1 MTEQRKEF
9 PGGRALLIGIGKGY
23 SGRLELP
30 EVVRHDAEA
39 LGMVLRDPELCGYPA
54 SQVRLLLDADA
65 TRANICLALQELVDN
80 AKPSDTV
87 IIFFSG
93 HGGQWADGADAF
105 GYICPA
111 DYVLMDPENT
121 GIKTD
126 ELSNLVN
133 AIPAARVV
141 LILDACHAEAAAVVK
156 SDEAEKGLL
165 PRGLLT
171 PALEKLSAGSGRVVL
186 ASCSEN
192 ELSYTYIAKGQS
204 LFTYFLLEGLKGA
217 APEIED
223 GVIGVLDLFIYL
235 SREVPARPQR
245 GEIQTPVILMRSKTN
260 FPLALRRGGWLKGIE
275 DPMSASSPALAPT
288 TTTMRASFVDPRR
301 LERVLATLYPTGPLH
316 DEIWSR
322 AGGDVSTL
330 RLSGS
335 GKASWHAAVKTIA
348 NGGGGAGISYRS
360 LIAAALDEY
369 PTHSDLRE
377 LSGS

>member
-1 MTEQRKEF
+1 MTRQKKEF

-23 SGRLELP
+23 AGRLELP
-30 EVVRHDAEA
+30 DIVRHDAEA
-39 LGMVLRDPELCGYPA
+39 LGAVLCDPELCGYPA

-65 TRANICLALQELVDN
+65 TRANILSALQELVDN
-80 AKPSDTV
+80 AMPSDTV

-93 HGGQWADGADAF
+93 HGGQWTVGADAF

-111 DYVLMDPENT
+111 DYVLMDPETT
-121 GIKTD
+121 GIRTD

-156 SDEAEKGLL
+156 SGEAEKGLL
-165 PRGLLT
+165 PQGLLAPT
-171 PALEKLSAGSGRVVL
+171 LQKLSSGSGRVVL

-192 ELSYTYIAKGQS
+192 ERSYTYSAKGQS

-217 APEIED
+217 APVIED
-223 GVIGVLDLFIYL
+223 GVIGVFDLFIYL
-235 SREVPARPQR
+235 SREVPARPQG
-245 GEIQTPVILMRSKTN
+245 GEVQTPVILMRSKTN
-260 FPLALRRGGWLKGIE
+260 FPMALRRGGWLKGVE
-275 DPMSASSPALAPT
+275 DPMPASSPVLAPAAT
-288 TTTMRASFVDPRR
+288 TRASSVDSRR

-322 AGGDVSTL
+322 AGGEVSTL
-330 RLSGS
+330 RLSGN
-335 GKASWHAAVKTIA
+335 GKASWHAAVKAID
-348 NGGGGAGISYRS
+348 NGGGGAGISYAS

-369 PTHSDLRE
+369 PTHSGLLE

>member
-1 MTEQRKEF
+1 MTRQRKEF
-9 PGGRALLIGIGKGY
+9 LGGRALLIGIGKGY

-39 LGMVLRDPELCGYPA
+39 LGVVLRDSELCGYPA

-65 TRANICLALQELVDN
+65 TRANIRSALQELVDN

-111 DYVLMDPENT
+111 DYVFMDPENT

-156 SDEAEKGLL
+156 SGEAEKGLL
-165 PRGLLT
+165 PRGLQT
-171 PALEKLSAGSGRVVL
+171 PALEKLSSGSGRVVL

-192 ELSYTYIAKGQS
+192 ERSYTYSAMGQS

-217 APEIED
+217 APVIED

-235 SREVPARPQR
+235 SKEVPARPQR
-245 GEIQTPVILMRSKTN
+245 GEVQTPVILMRSKTN
-260 FPLALRRGGWLKGIE
+260 FPLALRRGGWLKGVE
-275 DPMSASSPALAPT
+275 DPMPASSPALAPAAT
-288 TTTMRASFVDPRR
+288 TCSSFMDSRR

-335 GKASWHAAVKTIA
+335 GKASWHAAVRAIE
-348 NGGGGAGISYRS
+348 NGGGGVGVSYAS

-369 PTHSDLRE
+369 PTHSDLLE

>member
-9 PGGRALLIGIGKGY
+9 PDGRALLIGIGKGY
-23 SGRLELP
+23 SGGLELP
-30 EVVRHDAEA
+30 DVVRHDAEA
-39 LGMVLRDPELCGYPA
+39 LGAVLRDPELCGYPA
-54 SQVRLLLDADA
+54 SQVHLLLDADA
-65 TRANICLALQELVDN
+65 TRSNILSALQELVDTT
-80 AKPSDTV
+80 KPNDTV

-93 HGGQWADGADAF
+93 HGGQWTVGADAF

-111 DYVLMDPENT
+111 DYVVMDPENT

-165 PRGLLT
+165 PQGLQT
-171 PALEKLSAGSGRVVL
+171 PALQKLSSGSGRVVL

-192 ELSYTYIAKGQS
+192 ERSFTYSAKGQS

-223 GVIGVLDLFIYL
+223 GVIGVLDLFIYV
-235 SREVPARPQR
+235 SREVPALPQR
-245 GEIQTPVILMRSKTN
+245 GEIQTPVIMMRSKTN
-260 FPLALRRGGWLKGIE
+260 FPLALRKGGWLKGIE
-275 DPMSASSPALAPT
+275 DPRSAPTPSLAPAITTHASS
-288 TTTMRASFVDPRR
+288 VDPRR

-322 AGGDVSTL
+322 AGGDVSIL

-335 GKASWHAAVKTIA
+335 GKASWHAAVKVID
-348 NGGGGAGISYRS
+348 NGGGGAGISYGS
-360 LIAAALDEY
+360 LIATALDEY
-369 PTHSDLRE
+369 PTHSDLLE

>member
-1 MTEQRKEF
+1 MTKLRQEF

-23 SGRLELP
+23 SGQLELP
-30 EVVRHDAEA
+30 DVVRNDAEA
-39 LGMVLRDPELCGYPA
+39 LGAVLRDPELCGYPA

-65 TRANICLALQELVDN
+65 TRANILSELQELVDN
-80 AKPSDTV
+80 ARPSDAV

-93 HGGQWADGADAF
+93 HGGQWTVGADAY

-111 DYVLMDPENT
+111 DYVSMDPENT

-156 SDEAEKGLL
+156 SDDARKGLL
-165 PRGLLT
+165 PQGLLT
-171 PALEKLSAGSGRVVL
+171 PTLQKLSSGSGRVVL

-192 ELSYTYIAKGQS
+192 ERSYTYSAKGHS

-223 GVIGVLDLFIYL
+223 GVIGVFDLFVYL
-235 SREVPARPQR
+235 SKEVPSRPQR

-260 FPLALRRGGWLKGIE
+260 FPLALRRGGWLKGV
-275 DPMSASSPALAPT
+275 DDRMSALSPALAPT
-288 TTTMRASFVDPRR
+288 AITRASSVDPRR

-322 AGGDVSTL
+322 AGGDISTL

-335 GKASWHAAVKTIA
+335 GKASWHAAVKAID
-348 NGGGGAGISYRS
+348 NGGGGAGISFGS
-360 LIAAALDEY
+360 LIATALDEY
-369 PTHSDLRE
+369 PAHSDLLE
-377 LSGS
+377 LSRS

>member
-1 MTEQRKEF
+1 MTGQRKIF

-30 EVVRHDAEA
+30 DVVRHDAEA
-39 LGMVLRDPELCGYPA
+39 LGAVLRDPELCGYPA

-65 TRANICLALQELVDN
+65 TRANVLSALQELVDN

-93 HGGQWADGADAF
+93 HGGQWAVGADAF

-111 DYVLMDPENT
+111 DYVFMDPENT

-165 PRGLLT
+165 PQGLLT
-171 PALEKLSAGSGRVVL
+171 PALQKLNSGSGRVVL

-192 ELSYTYIAKGQS
+192 ERSYTYSAKGQS

-235 SREVPARPQR
+235 SREVPARPQK
-245 GEIQTPVILMRSKTN
+245 GETQTPVILMRSKTN
-260 FPLALRRGGWLKGIE
+260 FPLALRRGGWLKDVE
-275 DPMSASSPALAPT
+275 DPMSASSPALAPAAT
-288 TTTMRASFVDPRR
+288 TSASSVDPRR

-335 GKASWHAAVKTIA
+335 GKASWHAAMKAID
-348 NGGGGAGISYRS
+348 NGGGGAGISYGS

-369 PTHSDLRE
+369 STHSDLLE

>member
-1 MTEQRKEF
+1 MTKLRKEF

-30 EVVRHDAEA
+30 DVVRHDAEA
-39 LGMVLRDPELCGYPA
+39 LGAVLRDPELCGYPEP
-54 SQVRLLLDADA
+54 QVRLLLDADA
-65 TRANICLALQELVDN
+65 TRANILSALQDLVDN
-80 AKPSDTV
+80 ARPSDTV

-93 HGGQWADGADAF
+93 HGGQWAVGADSY

-111 DYVLMDPENT
+111 DYVSMDPENT

-156 SDEAEKGLL
+156 SDDAGKGLL
-165 PRGLLT
+165 PQGLLT
-171 PALEKLSAGSGRVVL
+171 PALQKLSSGSGRVVL

-192 ELSYTYIAKGQS
+192 ERSYTYSAKGQS

-223 GVIGVLDLFIYL
+223 GVIGVFDLFVYL

-245 GEIQTPVILMRSKTN
+245 GEIQTPVILMRSKAN
-260 FPLALRRGGWLKGIE
+260 FPLALRRGGWLKGVD
-275 DPMSASSPALAPT
+275 DPMSALSPALAPAAT
-288 TTTMRASFVDPRR
+288 TRASSVDPRR

-335 GKASWHAAVKTIA
+335 GKASWHAAVKAID
-348 NGGGGAGISYRS
+348 NGGGGAGISYGS
-360 LIAAALDEY
+360 LIATALDEY
-369 PTHSDLRE
+369 PTHSDLLE
-377 LSGS
+377 LSRS

>member
-1 MTEQRKEF
+1 MTRQRKEF
-9 PGGRALLIGIGKGY
+9 LGGRALLIGIGKGY

-30 EVVRHDAEA
+30 DLVRHDAEA
-39 LGMVLRDPELCGYPA
+39 LGEVLRDPELCGYPA

-65 TRANICLALQELVDN
+65 TRANILSALQELVDN
-80 AKPSDTV
+80 SKPSDTV

-93 HGGQWADGADAF
+93 HGGQWSVGADAF
-105 GYICPA
+105 GYICPS
-111 DYVLMDPENT
+111 DYVVMDPENT

-133 AIPAARVV
+133 AIPAARVI

-156 SDEAEKGLL
+156 SSEAEKGLL
-165 PRGLLT
+165 PQGLQT
-171 PALEKLSAGSGRVVL
+171 PVLQKLSSGSGRVVL

-192 ELSYTYIAKGQS
+192 ERSYTYSAKGQS

-223 GVIGVLDLFIYL
+223 GVIGVLDLFIYV
-235 SREVPARPQR
+235 SREVPMRPQR
-245 GEIQTPVILMRSKTN
+245 GEVQNPVILMRGKTN
-260 FPLALRRGGWLKGIE
+260 FPLALRKGGWLKGIE
-275 DPMSASSPALAPT
+275 DQKPSPSTTLAPAVTIRASS
-288 TTTMRASFVDPRR
+288 VDPQR
-301 LERVLATLYPTGPLH
+301 LERILASLYPTGPLH

-322 AGGDVSTL
+322 AGGDISTL

-335 GKASWHAAVKTIA
+335 GRASWHTAVKAID
-348 NGGGGAGISYRS
+348 NGGGGAGISYGS
-360 LIAAALDEY
+360 LIATALDEY
-369 PTHSDLRE
+369 PMHSDLLE

>member
-1 MTEQRKEF
+1 MIGQRKEF
-9 PGGRALLIGIGKGY
+9 PGGHALLIGIGKGY

-39 LGMVLRDPELCGYPA
+39 LGVVLRDPELCGYPA

-65 TRANICLALQELVDN
+65 TRANIRSALQELAHN
-80 AKPSDTV
+80 AKPNDTV

-93 HGGQWADGADAF
+93 HGGQSAVGADAY

-111 DYVLMDPENT
+111 DYVFMDPENT

-156 SDEAEKGLL
+156 SDDAEKGLL

-171 PALEKLSAGSGRVVL
+171 PALERLSAGSGRVVL

-192 ELSYTYIAKGQS
+192 ESSYTYSAKGQS

-217 APEIED
+217 APVIED

-245 GEIQTPVILMRSKTN
+245 GQVQTPVILMRSKTN
-260 FPLALRRGGWLKGIE
+260 FPLALRRGGWLKGVE
-275 DPMSASSPALAPT
+275 DPMPGSSPALAPAAT
-288 TTTMRASFVDPRR
+288 RRASSVDSRC

-335 GKASWHAAVKTIA
+335 GKASWHAAVKAID
-348 NGGGGAGISYRS
+348 NGGGGAGISYAS

-369 PTHSDLRE
+369 PTHSDLLE

>member
-1 MTEQRKEF
+1 MIAQRKQF

-23 SGRLELP
+23 SRDLELP
-30 EVVRHDAEA
+30 DVVRHDAEA
-39 LGMVLRDPELCGYPA
+39 FGVVLRDPELCGYPA
-54 SQVRLLLDADA
+54 SQVHLLLDADA
-65 TRANICLALQELVDN
+65 TRVNILSALKDLVDN

-93 HGGQWADGADAF
+93 HGGQRTVGADAF

-111 DYVLMDPENT
+111 DYVIMESEST
-121 GIKTD
+121 GINTD

-165 PRGLLT
+165 PQGVLT
-171 PALEKLSAGSGRVVL
+171 PAFQKLSTGSGRVVL

-192 ELSYTYIAKGQS
+192 ERSYTYSAKGQS

-217 APEIED
+217 APQIED

-235 SREVPARPQR
+235 SKEVPARPQR

-260 FPLALRRGGWLKGIE
+260 FPLALRRGGWLKGVE
-275 DPMSASSPALAPT
+275 DQMPASSPALAAT
-288 TTTMRASFVDPRR
+288 TRASFVDSRR

-322 AGGDVSTL
+322 SGGEVSNL

-335 GKASWHAAVKTIA
+335 GKALWHAAVKAIE
-348 NGGGGAGISYRS
+348 NGGGGAGITYGS
-360 LIAAALDEY
+360 LISVALNDY
-369 PTHSDLRE
+369 PTHWDLLE
-377 LSGS
+377 LSRS

>member
-1 MTEQRKEF
+1 MTERRKEF

-23 SGRLELP
+23 AGHLELP

-39 LGMVLRDPELCGYPA
+39 LGGVLCDPELCGYPS

-65 TRANICLALQELVDN
+65 TRANIRSALQELVDT

-93 HGGQWADGADAF
+93 HGGQWTLGADAF

-111 DYVLMDPENT
+111 DYVFMDPENT

-126 ELSNLVN
+126 DLSNLVN

-171 PALEKLSAGSGRVVL
+171 PALEKLSSGSGRVVL

-192 ELSYTYIAKGQS
+192 ERSYTYSSKGHS

-217 APEIED
+217 APAIED
-223 GVIGVLDLFIYL
+223 GVVGVLDLFIYL
-235 SREVPARPQR
+235 SREVPARPQG
-245 GEIQTPVILMRSKTN
+245 GEVQTPVILMRSKTN
-260 FPLALRRGGWLKGIE
+260 FPLALRRGGWLKSVE
-275 DPMSASSPALAPT
+275 DPVPASSPALAPAAAT
-288 TTTMRASFVDPRR
+288 RASSVDSRR

-335 GKASWHAAVKTIA
+335 GKASWHAAVKAID
-348 NGGGGAGISYRS
+348 NGGGGSGISYAS

-369 PTHSDLRE
+369 PAHSDLLE
-377 LSGS
+377 LYGS

>member
-1 MTEQRKEF
+1 MTGQRKEF

-39 LGMVLRDPELCGYPA
+39 LGVVLRDPELCGYPA

-65 TRANICLALQELVDN
+65 TRANIRSALQELVDN

-93 HGGQWADGADAF
+93 HGGQWAVGADAF

-111 DYVLMDPENT
+111 DYVFMDPENT

-171 PALEKLSAGSGRVVL
+171 PALEKLSSGSGRVVL

-192 ELSYTYIAKGQS
+192 ERSYTYSAKGQS

-217 APEIED
+217 APVIED

-235 SREVPARPQR
+235 SREVPARPPR
-245 GEIQTPVILMRSKTN
+245 GEVQTPVILMRSKTN
-260 FPLALRRGGWLKGIE
+260 FPLALRRGGWLKGVE
-275 DPMSASSPALAPT
+275 DPMPASSPALAPAAT
-288 TTTMRASFVDPRR
+288 TRASSVDSRR

-335 GKASWHAAVKTIA
+335 GKASWHAAVKAID
-348 NGGGGAGISYRS
+348 NGGGGAGISYAS

-369 PTHSDLRE
+369 PTHSDLLE

>member
-1 MTEQRKEF
+1 MTGQRKEF

-23 SGRLELP
+23 SGHLELP
-30 EVVRHDAEA
+30 DVVRHDAEA
-39 LGMVLRDPELCGYPA
+39 LGVVLRDPDLCGYPA

-65 TRANICLALQELVDN
+65 TRVNILSALRELVDN

-93 HGGQWADGADAF
+93 HGGHWTVGADPF

-111 DYVLMDPENT
+111 DYVFLDPENT

-156 SDEAEKGLL
+156 SDEAKKGFL
-165 PRGLLT
+165 PQGLRAPVLQ
-171 PALEKLSAGSGRVVL
+171 KLSSGSGRVVL

-192 ELSYTYIAKGQS
+192 ERSYTYSAKGQS
-204 LFTYFLLEGLKGA
+204 LFTHFLLEGLKGA

-245 GEIQTPVILMRSKTN
+245 GEVQTPVILMRGKTN
-260 FPLALRRGGWLKGIE
+260 FPLALRRGGWLKGVESPI
-275 DPMSASSPALAPT
+275 PASNPARAPAATTRASS
-288 TTTMRASFVDPRR
+288 VDPRR
-301 LERVLATLYPTGPLH
+301 LERVLAILYPTGPLH

-335 GKASWHAAVKTIA
+335 GKASWHAAVKAID
-348 NGGGGAGISYRS
+348 NGGGGAGISYAS

-369 PTHSDLRE
+369 PSHSDLLE